1 MARLLV
7 AALVLFAQSALAQ
20 SERVLTLTLTH
31 TLGAREEA
39 RLRVDAGIMAKG
51 VEIAVYTGRGEYVGT
66 ISPFGIREGQ
76 IAGGYTFPL
85 RAGMFH
91 DGRITLVLTA
101 RQYGQ
106 PPRAPTQA
114 EVENVALR
122 FYPKP
127 DRHIASGSRAGRT
140 ANTPTSRCTG
150 LCR

>member
-20 SERVLTLTLTH
+20 SERVVTLTLLPH
-31 TLGAREEA
+31 TLGVREEA

-114 EVENVALR
+114 EVGNVALR

-127 DRHIASGSRAGRT
+127 
-140 ANTPTSRCTG
+140 N
-150 LCR
+150 